1 MVNPAQKMTLSRDTY
16 IYKEQDHILLQIK
29 SEKITFGDTAKS
41 VCKLSQIKSLELHCY
56 LQTHI
61 IFFFLLITQCLV
73 ILFSWY
79 TEYEPYKYC

>member
-61 IFFFLLITQCLV
+61 IFFFFTYYPVPSYTFLLV
-73 ILFSWY
+73 HRV
-79 TEYEPYKYC
+79 